1 VSSSRVSFYPRPL
14 SSRKVRFIRRR
25 KLENESVSDDEKSID
40 SVESFS
46 LFLLFIMKIVDGL
59 RSGALSKTG
68 ILASVSADE
77 SSKAES
83 VFMLS

>member
-1 VSSSRVSFYPRPL
+1 
-14 SSRKVRFIRRR
+14 
-25 KLENESVSDDEKSID
+25 VSDDEKSID

-77 SSKAES
+77 SFKAES
-83 VFMLS
+83 VSMLS